1 MGDFR
6 NSMGLMRCAF
16 VTAASTNAMSM
27 MLYLSVVLNVLQ
39 SINEPTAAVT
49 AYGLDKKGDGKRM
62 RRFMRIGRCFNNCA
76 RYSQL
81 RRKASLS

>member
-1 MGDFR
+1 
-6 NSMGLMRCAF
+6 
-16 VTAASTNAMSM
+16 
-27 MLYLSVVLNVLQ
+27 MLR
-39 SINEPTAAVT
+39 SINEPTVAVT

-62 RRFMRIGRCFNNCA
+62 RRFMRIGCCFNNGA

>member
-1 MGDFR
+1 MD
-6 NSMGLMRCAF
+6 
-16 VTAASTNAMSM
+16 AMAVDRVGATKGRRERR
-27 MLYLSVVLNVLQ
+27 LRLR

-49 AYGLDKKGDGKRM
+49 ACGLDKEGDGKRM
-62 RRFMRIGRCFNNCA
+62 RRFMRIGCCFNNGA

>member
-1 MGDFR
+1 MF
-6 NSMGLMRCAF
+6 
-16 VTAASTNAMSM
+16 M
-27 MLYLSVVLNVLQ
+27 MLCLSVVLNVLR
-39 SINEPTAAVT
+39 SINEQTLAVT

-62 RRFMRIGRCFNNCA
+62 RRFMRIGCCFNNGA